1 MSGAGETNVDGKAHK
16 EGDEVRR
23 ISKDLMFVSVYCFL
37 NFTNMGSKGTIR
49 LEKSTVMV
57 PTSKSPL

>member
-23 ISKDLMFVSVYCFL
+23 KRIEFCFQL
-37 NFTNMGSKGTIR
+37 LSNEVERFK
-49 LEKSTVMV
+49 E
-57 PTSKSPL
+57 SPAIWIN

>member
-23 ISKDLMFVSVYCFL
+23 KKNNVPEYYG
-37 NFTNMGSKGTIR
+37 FTTGR
-49 LEKSTVMV
+49 LGKA
-57 PTSKSPL
+57 

>member
-23 ISKDLMFVSVYCFL
+23 RSSL
-37 NFTNMGSKGTIR
+37 GSSPSMLFSGWSI
-49 LEKSTVMV
+49 LEVN
-57 PTSKSPL
+57 